1 MMTKLPTLKDYYDTI
16 KKLPLKKKYT
26 KEDLLTPDLFIDNE
40 GNIELYYAAHNEC
53 INKEAKIFMIGIT
66 PGFAQMER
74 SIHMCRQAIEE
85 GLDLAQIPYMCKK
98 EGRFSGVLRKNIAQM
113 LDELGLNQY
122 LNLFSTKA
130 LFEEAD
136 NLLHTTSLI
145 PFPTFV
151 KGKNY
156 TGHSPE
162 LIKNKFLMSYMET
175 NMEWQIEI
183 LKDALY
189 IPMGKCVEE
198 ILKMY
203 IEEGKLKESQC
214 LLGFPHPSG
223 ANVNRMK
230 QLEEEKEQMM
240 IKIRAFY
247 L

>member
-1 MMTKLPTLKDYYDTI
+1 M
-16 KKLPLKKKYT
+16 
-26 KEDLLTPDLFIDNE
+26 
-40 GNIELYYAAHNEC
+40 
-53 INKEAKIFMIGIT
+53 EA
-66 PGFAQMER
+66 
-74 SIHMCRQAIEE
+74 
-85 GLDLAQIPYMCKK
+85 
-98 EGRFSGVLRKNIAQM
+98 
-113 LDELGLNQY
+113 
-122 LNLFSTKA
+122 
-130 LFEEAD
+130 
-136 NLLHTTSLI
+136 
-145 PFPTFV
+145 
-151 KGKNY
+151 
-156 TGHSPE
+156 
-162 LIKNKFLMSYMET
+162 
-175 NMEWQIEI
+175 NMEWQIEM